1 MNVYLS
7 PCLPR
12 ASKTKIALYLTVN
25 RLRLG
30 LFFLC
35 LLVGLG
41 LSQAQDEPQDER
53 TLRMARATWDTGWF
67 QAEIYKQLFER
78 LGYTV
83 EGPKTLDNPEFYEQV
98 AEGEVDLWVNGWFP
112 LHDAFLE
119 DAAVADNVEVV
130 GFEVEG
136 GALQGYMMDKA
147 TADEFGITTLADLAQ
162 PEVVAALDRDG
173 NGRADLI
180 GCNEGWGCAPM
191 VEEHLAAYDLQ
202 NSVEQIQADYS
213 PMMLETVERYRVG
226 EPVLFYTFTPNWTTG
241 SLVPGEDVVWLELP
255 DSDTA
260 VSGIPG
266 CPSDPCQMGFPA
278 NDIRTVAN
286 AAFLEE
292 NPAVQGLLE
301 VVTIPLA
308 DISAQ
313 NALLIEGESD
323 MDAIRRH
330 AAQWLENN
338 AAQAEA
344 WLGTAASLDPAVS
357 VVSAETSGVTSSSQ
371 NELTGDAL
379 RVATMQL
386 EPFVTY
392 RDRNYS
398 GFSIE
403 LWELLALEMGVQYEL
418 YGVNSVAKLLDEV
431 ERGAADLATAGIG
444 ITSQHEEALN
454 FTHAYFESGLQIMVA
469 DTGGNLISDSL
480 AVLRSV
486 VFSPQLLRILGVLLV
501 VLLVAAHI
509 MWLSERHHNPE
520 FPKSYRE
527 GIWEAFWWSAVT
539 ATTVGYGDKT
549 PRGVVGRLFGLV
561 WMFAGLFVLAY
572 FTAGITTIFTVQELR
587 GNIGGPQDLPG
598 KRVAT
603 IERSAAAEYLER
615 QGISSLLFDTVDTA
629 YEALGEGEIDA
640 IVYDAPVLQHYAT
653 QEGKGRVRLVGLVFQ
668 EQNYGIALPQDSPYR
683 EAINIALLELIES
696 GQYRELYDKWFGA
709 ADA

>member
-1 MNVYLS
+1 
-7 PCLPR
+7 
-12 ASKTKIALYLTVN
+12 
-25 RLRLG
+25 
-30 LFFLC
+30 
-35 LLVGLG
+35 
-41 LSQAQDEPQDER
+41 
-53 TLRMARATWDTGWF
+53 MARATWDTGWF

-78 LGYTV
+78 LGYHV

-98 AEGEVDLWVNGWFP
+98 AAGEVDLWVNGWFP
-112 LHDAFLE
+112 LHESFLE
-119 DAAVADNVEVV
+119 KAEVADSVEVV

-136 GALQGYMMDKA
+136 GALQGYLIDKA

-162 PEVVAALDRDG
+162 PEVAQALDRDG
-173 NGRADLI
+173 NGKVDLI
-180 GCNEGWGCAPM
+180 GCNVGWGCAQM
-191 VEEHLAAYDLQ
+191 VEEHLKAYGLQ
-202 NSVEQIQADYS
+202 GAVEQVQADYS
-213 PMMLETVERYRVG
+213 PMMLETVERYRAG

-241 SLVPGEDVVWLELP
+241 ALVPGRDVVWLELP
-255 DSDTA
+255 DSDAA
-260 VSGIPG
+260 VSGVPG
-266 CPSDPCQMGFPA
+266 CPSDPCQLGFPA

-286 AAFLEE
+286 GAFIEE
-292 NPAVQGLLE
+292 NPAIRGLLE
-301 VVTIPLA
+301 TVTIPLV

-330 AAQWLENN
+330 AAQWLEDN
-338 AAQAEA
+338 AARSEA
-344 WLGTAASLDPAVS
+344 WLGTAAALDPAVS
-357 VVSAETSGVTSSSQ
+357 VIAEASGTAVPRESG
-371 NELTGDAL
+371 LTGEKAEATL
-379 RVATMQL
+379 QVATMQL

-392 RDRNYS
+392 HERNYS

-444 ITSQHEEALN
+444 ITSQVEENLN
-454 FTHAYFESGLQIMVA
+454 FSHAYFESGLQIMVA
-469 DTGGNLISDSL
+469 DTGGNLVSDSL

-486 VFSPQLLRILGVLLV
+486 VFSPQLLRILGVLVV
-501 VLLVAAHI
+501 VLLVSAHI
-509 MWLSERHHNPE
+509 MWLSERQHNPE

-549 PRGVVGRLFGLV
+549 PKGVVGRLFGLV

-598 KRVAT
+598 RRVAT
-603 IERSAAAEYLER
+603 IERSAAAQYLER
-615 QGISSLLFDTVDTA
+615 QGISSLLFENVNEA
-629 YEALGEGEIDA
+629 YEALDEEEIDA
-640 IVYDAPVLQHYAT
+640 IVYDAPVLQHYAA

>member
-1 MNVYLS
+1 MPY
-7 PCLPR
+7 
-12 ASKTKIALYLTVN
+12 YLTVN
-25 RLRLG
+25 KLFLT
-30 LFFLC
+30 LFFC
-35 LLVGLG
+35 LLISLG
-41 LSQAQDEPQDER
+41 VSQTQDEQGDAPTQER

-78 LGYTV
+78 LGYRV

-98 AEGEVDLWVNGWFP
+98 AAGEVDLWVNGWFP
-112 LHDAFLE
+112 LHDSFLE
-119 DAAVADNVEVV
+119 GEAADSAEVV

-136 GALQGYMMDKA
+136 GALQGYLIDKA
-147 TADEFGITTLADLAQ
+147 TADEFGVTTLADLAQ
-162 PEVVAALDRDG
+162 PEVVEALDRDG

-180 GCNEGWGCAPM
+180 GCNEGWSCAEM

-202 NSVEQIQADYS
+202 ESVEQVQADYS
-213 PMMLETVERYRVG
+213 PMMLETVERYRAG

-241 SLVPGEDVVWLELP
+241 VLVPDRDVVWLELP

-260 VSGIPG
+260 VEGVPG
-266 CPSDPCQMGFPA
+266 CASDPCKMGFPA
-278 NDIRTVAN
+278 NDIRAVAN
-286 AAFLEE
+286 AAFLEA
-292 NPAVQGLLE
+292 NPAVRGLLE

-330 AAQWLENN
+330 AAEWLEDN
-338 AAQAEA
+338 AARSET
-344 WLGTAASLDPAVS
+344 WLGKAASLDPDVS
-357 VVSAETSGVTSSSQ
+357 VVSAEANGGAASSGGAV
-371 NELTGDAL
+371 NEGDPL

-392 RDRNYS
+392 RDRTYS

-403 LWELLALEMGVQYEL
+403 LWELLAQEMGVDYEL

-444 ITSQHEEALN
+444 ITSQVEENLN
-454 FTHAYFESGLQIMVA
+454 FSHAYFESGLQIMVA
-469 DTGGNLISDSL
+469 DTGGNVVSDSL

-486 VFSPQLLRILGVLLV
+486 LFSPQLLRILGVLLV
-501 VLLVAAHI
+501 VLLVSAHI

-520 FPKSYRE
+520 FPKGYRE

-549 PRGVVGRLFGLV
+549 PRGVVGRVFGLV

-598 KRVAT
+598 RRVAT
-603 IERSAAAEYLER
+603 IERSAAAQYLER
-615 QGISSLLFDTVDTA
+615 QGISSLLFETVDEA
-629 YEALGEGEIDA
+629 YEALGEEEIDA
-640 IVYDAPVLQHYAT
+640 IVYDAPVLKHYAT
-653 QEGKGRVRLVGLVFQ
+653 REGKGRVRLVGLVFQ

-696 GQYRELYDKWFGA
+696 GQYRELYDEWFGA